1 MTWRY
6 ACSLLQLL
14 LLLWL
19 STRRGRR
26 RRRRHARTVLL
37 NESLHL
43 GRYSA
48 LIQLLAML
56 LVLQQQP
63 SLQHKHVHV
72 HHCAC
77 TSLYMYI
84 IMLPPVIFVSNS
96 GKLDSQLKFVVHVHC
111 VDILQHYV
119 NCPCF
124 YTPHCSVCVSEFNIN
139 FEYYMALYII
149 SQMLLH
155 CPIQLS
161 KRRWHAL
168 DWKQV
173 PLDTD
178 SVASSWHDTLGR
190 SVGCVLVWLW
200 NPSSKAC
207 VLACPPSSLTSDLHR
222 STSLLRLWCRQSL
235 LLQFHSDRRITTVQ
249 LYM

>member
-1 MTWRY
+1 
-6 ACSLLQLL
+6 
-14 LLLWL
+14 
-19 STRRGRR
+19 
-26 RRRRHARTVLL
+26 
-37 NESLHL
+37 
-43 GRYSA
+43 
-48 LIQLLAML
+48 
-56 LVLQQQP
+56 
-63 SLQHKHVHV
+63 
-72 HHCAC
+72 
-77 TSLYMYI
+77 MYI
-84 IMLPPVIFVSNS
+84 IILSPVIFVSNS

-161 KRRWHAL
+161 KHIWRVL

-207 VLACPPSSLTSDLHR
+207 VLACPPFSLTSDLHR

-249 LYM
+249 LYTSNTCTMQDLLHKLTLYYWNIRTETHTTLASQLLPPYKQVLARN